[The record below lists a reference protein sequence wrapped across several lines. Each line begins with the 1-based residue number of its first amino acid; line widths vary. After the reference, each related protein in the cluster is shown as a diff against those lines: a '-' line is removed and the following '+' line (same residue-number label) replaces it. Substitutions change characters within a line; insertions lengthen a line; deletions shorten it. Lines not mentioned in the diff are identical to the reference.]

1 MRAFKWGTTW
11 PCMSRGCKT
20 AGPQSWAR
28 PGIEPG
34 PRRLL
39 HKIAKNVASNPKC
52 QLFFWPQTLT
62 VRSFATLWDTET
74 YNTSFERSDVWL
86 LSGYTFRGVA
96 VLLGLPRSLK
106 VPLLYFIYRRLV
118 HIHCR
123 KLYIPLAYALHPAE
137 VLFLLWPRLWK
148 LVRQSLLQH

>member
-1 MRAFKWGTTW
+1 MIAFKWGTTW

-20 AGPQSWAR
+20 AGRQSSPR

-39 HKIAKNVASNPKC
+39 HKNVASNPKC
-52 QLFFWPQTLT
+52 QRFFWPPTLT
-62 VRSFATLWDTET
+62 VRSFVTAWDTET

-96 VLLGLPRSLK
+96 VLFRPATPPQST
-106 VPLLYFIYRRLV
+106 PTLL
-118 HIHCR
+118 HISAIGPYSFSETVCSWHNMC
-123 KLYIPLAYALHPAE
+123 LEMPQSH
-137 VLFLLWPRLWK
+137 LLCCCWF
-148 LVRQSLLQH
+148 S

>member
-11 PCMSRGCKT
+11 PCMSRYCKAT
-20 AGPQSWAR
+20 GPQIWAR

-52 QLFFWPQTLT
+52 QLFFWPQNLT
-62 VRSFATLWDTET
+62 VRSFATPWDTET
-74 YNTSFERSDVWL
+74 YNTSLERSDVWL

-96 VLLGLPRSLK
+96 VLFRPAMLPQSTPTLLHISAIVRRVMLLSVCTLK
-106 VPLLYFIYRRLV
+106 WNWDGVMTSSFVWY
-118 HIHCR
+118 
-123 KLYIPLAYALHPAE
+123 KLENI
-137 VLFLLWPRLWK
+137 VC
-148 LVRQSLLQH
+148 